1 MRQVKYHVCPGLA
14 RRVPTICV
22 LLSALFQER
31 VSYFAVYMLLLQDAT
46 ITEQNMRVNI
56 LESSGLAKSEELIMY
71 KAILNSV

>member
-1 MRQVKYHVCPGLA
+1 MRQVKGHVCPGLA
-14 RRVPTICV
+14 RRVPTINV

-31 VSYFAVYMLLLQDAT
+31 VSYFAVYMLLLQYVT
-46 ITEQNMRVNI
+46 ITKQNMRVNM